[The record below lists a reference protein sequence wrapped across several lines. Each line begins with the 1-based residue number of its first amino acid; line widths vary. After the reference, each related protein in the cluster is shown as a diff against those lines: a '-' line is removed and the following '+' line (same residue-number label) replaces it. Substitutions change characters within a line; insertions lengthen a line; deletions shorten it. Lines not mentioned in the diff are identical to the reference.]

1 VRPAVAD
8 IRRYG
13 RAFEKVS
20 GSSKKIA
27 TTDREFEDTK
37 RLFGAVMSGGKA
49 GSAGKSI
56 KRGRD
61 ADSVLSS

>member
-1 VRPAVAD
+1 LLTSGATDGQLRKFQAAQKNRDNPIRNLKDAKRP
-8 IRRYG
+8 
-13 RAFEKVS
+13 
-20 GSSKKIA
+20 
-27 TTDREFEDTK
+27 
-37 RLFGAVMSGGKA
+37 FGAVMSGGKA